1 MEFVQFHPTG
11 MVWPPSVK
19 GILVTES
26 VRGDGGVLTNSEG
39 KRFMF
44 EYIPEVFKSQYATT
58 EEEGDRWYT
67 DADNNRRPP
76 ELLPRDEVARAI
88 NSEVKAG
95 RGSPQGGVYLD
106 VSTRMKPEE
115 IIKRLPS
122 MHHQFKELADV
133 DITKEPMQ
141 VGPTC
146 HYVMGGVEVE
156 PDTGASKVPGLF
168 AAGECSGGMHGS
180 NRLGG
185 NSLSDLLVFGRRAGI
200 GAVDYLTGLGAAP
213 AVNEHDVAAAH
224 DRALLPFHTAG
235 GENPYTVHIELQQT
249 MNDLVGIIR
258 KGDEMEMALKKL
270 EDFATRTRQVAVEG
284 HREFNPGWHLALDLR
299 NMLLVSLCVAKAAL
313 ERTESRGGHTR
324 DDYPVMD
331 SDWRHVLLVLSAN
344 GEDDVHLR
352 RQEQIAMRGEL
363 LDLFELDELKK
374 YYTGE
379 ELGDHR
385 ADAGKGGSA

>member
-1 MEFVQFHPTG
+1 
-11 MVWPPSVK
+11 
-19 GILVTES
+19 
-26 VRGDGGVLTNSEG
+26 
-39 KRFMF
+39 
-44 EYIPEVFKSQYATT
+44 
-58 EEEGDRWYT
+58 
-67 DADNNRRPP
+67 
-76 ELLPRDEVARAI
+76 
-88 NSEVKAG
+88 
-95 RGSPQGGVYLD
+95 
-106 VSTRMKPEE
+106 
-115 IIKRLPS
+115 

-146 HYVMGGVEVE
+146 HYVMGGIEVD
-156 PDTGASKVPGLF
+156 PDTGQSKVPGLF

-185 NSLSDLLVFGRRAGI
+185 NSLSDLLVFGRRC
-200 GAVDYLTGLGAAP
+200 GLGASDYVDALPARP
-213 AVNEHDVAAAH
+213 AVNETEVQAAQ
-224 DRALLPFHTAG
+224 DRALLPFRTEG

-258 KGDEMEMALKKL
+258 KGDEMEMALKAL
-270 EDFATRTRQVAVEG
+270 EDFATRTTKVEVQG

-313 ERTESRGGHTR
+313 TRTESRGGHTR

-331 SDWRHVLLVLSAN
+331 SDWRHVLLVCTAA
-344 GEDDVHLR
+344 GEGDAEVV
-352 RQEQIAMRGEL
+352 RQEHIPMRPDL

-379 ELGDHR
+379 ELGGHR
-385 ADAGKGGSA
+385 ADSAEKGGQA

>member
-1 MEFVQFHPTG
+1 
-11 MVWPPSVK
+11 
-19 GILVTES
+19 
-26 VRGDGGVLTNSEG
+26 
-39 KRFMF
+39 
-44 EYIPEVFKSQYATT
+44 
-58 EEEGDRWYT
+58 
-67 DADNNRRPP
+67 
-76 ELLPRDEVARAI
+76 
-88 NSEVKAG
+88 
-95 RGSPQGGVYLD
+95 
-106 VSTRMKPEE
+106 MKPEE

-146 HYVMGGVEVE
+146 HYVMGGVEVD

-200 GAVDYLTGLGAAP
+200 GAVDYLTGLGGAP
-213 AVNEHDVAAAH
+213 AVNENDVAAAH

-344 GEDDVHLR
+344 GEDDVHLQ
-352 RQEQIAMRGEL
+352 RQEQIPMRGEL